1 MRRQLE
7 EIIVFDILQHQCQ
20 FIDGCDDG
28 GDLNDGD
35 EFLHVDCVGGYRQ
48 LAALE
53 L

>member
-7 EIIVFDILQHQCQ
+7 EIIVFDVLQHQCQ
-20 FIDGCDDG
+20 LVDGCDDR

-35 EFLHVDCVGGYRQ
+35 EFLSVGCYRQ